1 MLDTTQARRKPDI
14 VIRDTDHARLS
25 ALAEGLLDKRP
36 EIAGELLAEVE
47 RATVVPMARFPSNA
61 VAMGSTVTYK
71 TEDQTLHRVTLVY
84 PDEADIAEGRISILT
99 PVGTALMGLSE
110 GQSMTWTTRDGRTRR
125 LSVLR
130 VE

>member
-1 MLDTTQARRKPDI
+1 MLDTAHARRKPDI
-14 VIRDTDHARLS
+14 VIRDADHIRLS
-25 ALAEGLLDKRP
+25 ALAEGLLDKLP
-36 EIAGELLAEVE
+36 DIAGELLAEVE
-47 RATVVPMARFPSNA
+47 RAKVLPIAKFPSNA

-71 TEDQTLHRVTLVY
+71 TEDETSHRVTLVY
-84 PDEADIAEGRISILT
+84 PDEADIAQGRISILT

-125 LSVLR
+125 LSIIR